1 MQSIP
6 AARDLSDKAQLQGEK
21 TATQCPNGGCMFW
34 TLGSAGALLI
44 QLETLSCSLVQQCF
58 AADAL
63 TAHRDDLIAERI
75 HGPIGLAQ
83 IVILVHLVVEVR
95 QLLEHAI
102 VVGRIGGVSK
112 NCMLRGMRGFN
123 VGS

>member
-21 TATQCPNGGCMFW
+21 TAIQCPNGGCMFW
-34 TLGSAGALLI
+34 TLGGAGALLI

-102 VVGRIGGVSK
+102 GVGRIGVVK
-112 NCMLRGMRGFN
+112 ELHAARHAGFN